1 MRRSCRR
8 RSNNRSAIEPCQR
21 TEYDYNKMPPS
32 KGPELICIYCSA
44 TNLIPTRDHVPPK
57 CLFPKPR
64 PLNLVTVPACP
75 TCNQSFKLDDEYF
88 RLMVAGE
95 AAYRDPVA
103 TRLWAERVMP
113 NTGLGLRRAVLSQ
126 ARLCE
131 VRTPGGLYVG
141 RAAQIGFNSLRI
153 RRVVERIAVGL
164 MWHHYRQRLTPGVT
178 VEAHYRPDLAPLT
191 EILTSSNLVNIGDT
205 VFKYRYCRAWD
216 APDSSLWGFQFYGR
230 AHFIVTMQGP
240 RPSQIEPDSSSEIP
254 PNSTPGFTPGSLPVS
269 LPNASPT

>member
-131 VRTPGGLYVG
+131 VRTPGAFTWEG
-141 RAAQIGFNSLRI
+141 RHKSALTRSGYGESL
-153 RRVVERIAVGL
+153 
-164 MWHHYRQRLTPGVT
+164 
-178 VEAHYRPDLAPLT
+178 
-191 EILTSSNLVNIGDT
+191 
-205 VFKYRYCRAWD
+205 
-216 APDSSLWGFQFYGR
+216 
-230 AHFIVTMQGP
+230 
-240 RPSQIEPDSSSEIP
+240 
-254 PNSTPGFTPGSLPVS
+254 
-269 LPNASPT
+269 NA